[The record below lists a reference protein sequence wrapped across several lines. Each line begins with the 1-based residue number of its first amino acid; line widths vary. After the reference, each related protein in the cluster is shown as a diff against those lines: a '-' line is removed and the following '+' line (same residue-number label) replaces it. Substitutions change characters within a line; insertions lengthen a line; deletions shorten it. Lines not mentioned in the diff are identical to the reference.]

1 MKQNLCLYG
10 LAEDFVKNSAKHLA
24 DDLGMYFAD
33 VGALIE
39 FDLQD
44 VERAEL
50 LCGKDYI
57 KKIENK
63 VVKSVSTFDNT
74 LFVCDFSLLND
85 DENLE
90 KIRKTSYL
98 IYLKMSNA
106 KLKKRLEDRGLRH
119 SDVTLKMDMAVP
131 RDKLC
136 KKFADIVVSCN
147 SDDEKKIVKNIKT
160 KLLEYMKNGN

>member
-1 MKQNLCLYG
+1 VKQNLCLYG
-10 LAEDFVKNSAKHLA
+10 LAEDFVKNCAKLLA

-44 VERAEL
+44 IERAEL

-63 VVKSVSTFDNT
+63 VVKNVSTFENT
-74 LFVCDFSLLND
+74 LYVCDFSLLND

-90 KIRKTSYL
+90 KIKKTSYL
-98 IYLKMSNA
+98 VYLKMSNA
-106 KLKKRLEDRGLRH
+106 KLKNRLESKGLRNA
-119 SDVTLKMDMAVP
+119 DVALKMDMAVP

-136 KKFADIVVSCN
+136 KKYADVVVSCN
-147 SDDEKKIVKNIKT
+147 SDDEKKIVKNVKT
-160 KLLEYMKNGN
+160 KLLEFMKNGN